1 MGLVR
6 NQLAPPIKKWRMG
19 MNTRKLYKGRYLIAL
34 YDKNDMLVD
43 VGLNPFDLLTCGH
56 RPRTLYETLCR
67 DRNGIFGYT
76 IHLIDCLEKHDD
88 IFAEEDKIF
97 LDELLLT
104 KEYSVEERIIA
115 KAKELGISKR
125 TAYRWK
131 AQGKLK
137 GF

>member
-1 MGLVR
+1 MELH
-6 NQLAPPIKKWRMG
+6 
-19 MNTRKLYKGRYLIAL
+19 KLYKGRYLIAL
-34 YDKNDMLVD
+34 YDKDDVLVD
-43 VGLNPFDLLTCGH
+43 VGANPFDLNCAI
-56 RPRTLYETLCR
+56 RPHTLYANIRRGRHSL
-67 DRNGIFGYT
+67 FGYT
-76 IHLIDCLEKHDD
+76 IHLIDCLEIHDD

-97 LDELLLT
+97 LDEFLLA
-104 KEYSVEERIIA
+104 KKYSIEERIIA